1 MKNWKD
7 CKGNLNNMIEIIKVQ
22 PSDLTTLINISKQTF
37 YDAFSH
43 LNDPADIEA
52 YATSAFNPDKLLA
65 ELTNPFSKFYFAMI
79 DGHPVGYIKLNYSSA
94 QTEFKHEN
102 AVEVERIYVLADQQ
116 GKKIGNQLLDF
127 AINTAIESNL
137 QYIWLGVWDK
147 NFNAI
152 RFYERNGFK
161 IFDSHPFTLGTDLQT
176 DLLMKREL
184 LPF

>member
-1 MKNWKD
+1 M
-7 CKGNLNNMIEIIKVQ
+7 L
-22 PSDLTTLINISKQTF
+22 
-37 YDAFSH
+37 
-43 LNDPADIEA
+43 
-52 YATSAFNPDKLLA
+52 
-65 ELTNPFSKFYFAMI
+65 
-79 DGHPVGYIKLNYSSA
+79 DGQIVGYIKLNYSSA
-94 QTEFKHEN
+94 QTEFQHEN

-116 GKKIGNQLLDF
+116 GKKMGNQLLDF

-147 NFNAI
+147 NLNAI

-184 LPF
+184 LPT

>member
-1 MKNWKD
+1 
-7 CKGNLNNMIEIIKVQ
+7 MIEIIKVQ
-22 PSDLTTLINISKQTF
+22 SSDLTTLINISKQTF
-37 YDAFSH
+37 YDAFLH

-52 YATSAFNPDKLLA
+52 YASSAFKSDKLLA
-65 ELTNPFSKFYFAMI
+65 ELTNPFSAFYFAML
-79 DGHPVGYIKLNYSSA
+79 DGLAVGYIKLNYSSA
-94 QTEFKHEN
+94 QTEFQHEN
-102 AVEVERIYVLADQQ
+102 AIEVERIYVLADQQ

-127 AINTAIESNL
+127 AIDIANKANL

-147 NFNAI
+147 NVNAI

-184 LPF
+184 LLY

>member
-1 MKNWKD
+1 
-7 CKGNLNNMIEIIKVQ
+7 MIEIIKVQ
-22 PSDLTTLINISKQTF
+22 PSNLTTLLAISKQTF
-37 YDAFSH
+37 YDAFLH
-43 LNDPADIEA
+43 LNDPTDIEA